1 MKFANSKDELIYINV
16 SGQLFITTPQVLNNF
31 PNSLLGNKKKR
42 DQIQKI
48 NGELYFNRHPKVFE
62 SILNF
67 YRYGILE
74 QPSQVNQLIF
84 VNDIRFYGL
93 FDEALEVGTKGLHFR
108 EKYLSSCKTDNNRRK
123 AHNQKNWQTYIW
135 NVLECTDSSLFAQTF
150 SFFSLFVIILSTVVF
165 CMETMPIYKGNELS
179 NENIIM
185 KNTLLYLERFCIA
198 FFTAESITRFFTSPN
213 KLSFIK
219 NISNIIDIISILPF
233 YITLILNDNETVSAY
248 VLRTLRLTRVFRI
261 FKLSRYSSEMTV
273 LGITIKESFLEL
285 RVFLLFIFVGVLIFS
300 SAVYI
305 AEDGDPE
312 THFSSIPDAFWWSI
326 VTLTTVGY
334 GDVYPKS
341 QTGKLV
347 GAFCAITSILVVAI
361 PVPIIVNNFTQNYQ
375 FLKPVSK
382 YWEILQQKKSMNFEG
397 FSRDISL
404 NISQDKG

>member
-1 MKFANSKDELIYINV
+1 MKYTNSKNTNSKDELIYINV
-16 SGQLFITTPQVLNNF
+16 SGQLFITTAQVLNNF
-31 PNSLLGNKKKR
+31 PNSLLGNKEKR

-84 VNDIRFYGL
+84 VNDIKFYGL

-123 AHNQKNWQTYIW
+123 IHNQRNWKIYNQRNWKTYIW
-135 NVLECTDSSLFAQTF
+135 SVLECTDSSFFAQTF

-165 CMETMPIYKGNELS
+165 CMETMPIYKGNEIS
-179 NENIIM
+179 NKNITI
-185 KNTLLYLERFCIA
+185 KNTLLNLEKFCIV
-198 FFTAESITRFFTSPN
+198 FFTVESVTRFFTSPN

-219 NISNIIDIISILPF
+219 NISNIIDVISIIPF
-233 YITLILNDNETVSAY
+233 YITLILNDSETVSAY
-248 VLRTLRLTRVFRI
+248 VLRAIRLTRVFRI
-261 FKLSRYSSEMTV
+261 FKLSRYSSEMIV

-285 RVFLLFIFVGVLIFS
+285 RVFLLFMFVGVLIFS

-341 QTGKLV
+341 Q
-347 GAFCAITSILVVAI
+347 
-361 PVPIIVNNFTQNYQ
+361 
-375 FLKPVSK
+375 
-382 YWEILQQKKSMNFEG
+382 
-397 FSRDISL
+397 
-404 NISQDKG
+404 